1 MGFKT
6 LGRDFKVTFIQNRG
20 DKGLRSRCVC
30 FHSKEQ
36 PIHSLSRELEPQ
48 SFHKHIAWRSPG
60 HILPCRYPSLRHD
73 KLGAGPQEPRRPD
86 PKKKIE
92 IKNRK
97 KNNRHVALHLNL
109 RIMFTCLTSL
119 SITKARTSKKAC
131 PFLKRLITDFTN
143 KNSNFYARDNFR

>member
-73 KLGAGPQEPRRPD
+73 KLGTGPQEPRRPD
-86 PKKKIE
+86 PKKNQ

-97 KNNRHVALHLNL
+97 KKSPCGVTFKFKDYVHLFN
-109 RIMFTCLTSL
+109 L
-119 SITKARTSKKAC
+119 SIYYQTRTSKKAC

-143 KNSNFYARDNFR
+143 KNSNFCARDNFR